1 MRSQRM
7 EKTDKEFQ
15 ELKKS
20 IRELIKLDFI
30 TPDEIPGMELYM
42 DQLTRYMD
50 KHLGSTL
57 RDESDKALTKTM
69 INNYTK
75 NKLIP
80 PPEKKRY
87 SRKHLILLIYIYYLK
102 NVVSINDIRR
112 ILGPMTE
119 NDFAE
124 DDVFEFYKSIF
135 EMEKLQYF
143 NTEAAVIKSSQ
154 IVDKKLQDDED
165 EYLKKMAFIYLLG
178 YDIFMKKRLMEKLID
193 DLPEE

>member
-1 MRSQRM
+1 M
-7 EKTDKEFQ
+7 
-15 ELKKS
+15 
-20 IRELIKLDFI
+20 IRLDFI
-30 TPDEIPGMELYM
+30 VPEDIPAIELYVDQVTRFM
-42 DQLTRYMD
+42 DQHLSGNKRSEED
-50 KHLGSTL
+50 KI
-57 RDESDKALTKTM
+57 LTKTM

-75 NKLIP
+75 NRLIP
-80 PPEKKRY
+80 PPEMKRY
-87 SRKHLILLIYIYYLK
+87 SKEHIILLIYIYYLK

>member
-1 MRSQRM
+1 
-7 EKTDKEFQ
+7 
-15 ELKKS
+15 
-20 IRELIKLDFI
+20 
-30 TPDEIPGMELYM
+30 
-42 DQLTRYMD
+42 
-50 KHLGSTL
+50 
-57 RDESDKALTKTM
+57 
-69 INNYTK
+69 
-75 NKLIP
+75 
-80 PPEKKRY
+80 
-87 SRKHLILLIYIYYLK
+87 
-102 NVVSINDIRR
+102 
-112 ILGPMTE
+112 MTE

-193 DLPEE
+193 ELPEE